1 MLRPLTLACLL
12 LLTVTARAGGLF
24 DAGAWAPIILPTE
37 PEIDELSAARS
48 LADWC
53 ERVTGVRP
61 ETRYEAKGVR
71 SPALAIYVGK
81 TAAARS
87 AVAVEVEAGN

>member
-1 MLRPLTLACLL
+1 MPRILALTCLL
-12 LLTVTARAGGLF
+12 LLSVSLRAGGLF

-37 PEIDELSAARS
+37 PEIDELAAARS

-61 ETRYEAKGVR
+61 ETRYEAKG
-71 SPALAIYVGK
+71 
-81 TAAARS
+81 
-87 AVAVEVEAGN
+87 